1 MSDSTTI
8 FKNKTELITKAKEQ
22 ANMVENDHKQS
33 VYLYFITRYFVSLFE
48 ARFGEISIQV
58 WNEYRNALD
67 HYFRHLTQEN
77 TNNLSKMEGHLQR
90 AALDIM
96 KFYCHKAKDRLVEE
110 KNHYSRDILSLV
122 DNGVFYPT
130 ILKGVHNAEELFM
143 NAKTFDSSL
152 GEDAKTNENVLDQYM
167 EALFSFDEVYRNF
180 IEKIGDIEN
189 AERSHS
195 AITDKAEK
203 GTFWEHMKTHY
214 IFYISW
220 TVIAGSAQYIYN
232 HGLVRTYNNISS
244 LLAI

>member
-1 MSDSTTI
+1 MSDSITI
-8 FKNKTELITKAKEQ
+8 FKSKIELIKEAKKQ
-22 ANMVENDHKQS
+22 ANKADSEQRQS

-67 HYFRHLTQEN
+67 HYFRYVTQEN

-96 KFYCHKAKDRLVEE
+96 KFYCHKVEDRIEEE
-110 KNHYSRDILSLV
+110 KNHYSKEVLSLV

-130 ILKGVHNAEELFM
+130 LLKGVHDSEKLFM
-143 NAKTFDSSL
+143 QAKAFDSSL
-152 GEDAKTNENVLDQYM
+152 GEDAKTNENVLEKYM
-167 EALFSFDEVYRNF
+167 ESLFSFDEVYRNF
-180 IEKIGDIEN
+180 IDKISDIEN
-189 AERSHS
+189 AERTHN

-203 GTFWEHMKTHY
+203 GAFWEHMKTHY

-220 TVIAGSAQYIYN
+220 TAFAGVIQYIYN
-232 HGLVRTYNNISS
+232 NGWAVTYNTITSF
-244 LLAI
+244 LPF